1 MGAFAIYRLPYQTQC
16 TLVVQGDGDPEVL
29 LSIGELSG
37 RSGYVVAPFALSEE
51 SPLLLMRADETA
63 QLPLFLGDEDQ
74 TSLLTPERLAEV
86 CPAFANTPFSLCG
99 ESEGR
104 GMNPPLNGGFE
115 GMGVQK
121 LPPRG
126 GLEGG
131 SQSRLRYHI
140 DFANFHS
147 HLQTGEFQKIV
158 LARCCHEPL
167 PVGVSALQLFQKACE
182 RYPRMFVTLFSS
194 RQSGTWLMATPEIL
208 LDGSGQQWRTI
219 ALAGTMEVQQGEPNW
234 STKNIHEQRYVAT
247 YITECLEQFLLGDAS
262 PLTSPLSP
270 HTPMTHDIREEGP
283 YTMQAANVL
292 HLRSDFSFTLPEDAA
307 IGRLLRRL
315 HPTPAV
321 CGLPKQQT
329 FDFILRN
336 ESVPRRYYS
345 GFTGPL
351 ALSGETHLYVSLRC
365 MQIAADG
372 CYLYAGGGLLRD
384 SDEEQEWQETESKLQ
399 AMKALLV

>member
-37 RSGYVVAPFALSEE
+37 RSGYVVAPFAMSEE

-63 QLPLFLGDEDQ
+63 RLPLFLGDEDQ
-74 TSLLTPERLAEV
+74 TSLLTPERLTEV
-86 CPAFANTPFSLCG
+86 CPAFTNSLLSLGG
-99 ESEGR
+99 ELEGR
-104 GMNPPLNGGFE
+104 GMNLPPMGGF
-115 GMGVQK
+115 
-121 LPPRG
+121 
-126 GLEGG
+126 EGG

-167 PVGVSALQLFQKACE
+167 PAGVSALQLFQKACE

>member
-29 LSIGELSG
+29 RSIGELSG
-37 RSGYVVAPFALSEE
+37 RSGYVVAPFAMSEE

-63 QLPLFLGDEDQ
+63 RLPLFLGDEDQ
-74 TSLLTPERLAEV
+74 TSLLTPERLTEV
-86 CPAFANTPFSLCG
+86 CPAFTNSLLSLGG
-99 ESEGR
+99 ELEGR
-104 GMNPPLNGGFE
+104 GMNLPPMGGF
-115 GMGVQK
+115 
-121 LPPRG
+121 
-126 GLEGG
+126 EGG

-167 PVGVSALQLFQKACE
+167 PAGVSALQLFQKACE

-270 HTPMTHDIREEGP
+270 LTPMTHDIREEGP

-372 CYLYAGGGLLRD
+372 CHLYAGGGLLRD